1 MTVSCSPWFNL
12 PSQIAPPLSG
22 LGRANPVPAPPSPS
36 LCWAK
41 WNRWTNTRQIAAG
54 PGQLQL
60 ETQRHLVEKQQK
72 SFPRFKKK
80 KISRASLKCT
90 KEINGP
96 HLIPK
101 EPGNQRRKWASR
113 MSHSRL
119 VAASTPQNLITGALV
134 QHSLHYPAKKPE
146 DKRASSFGR
155 AFQTSSRVQVNTRR
169 GRCLMSRRG
178 FFYCP
183 RECLGWA
190 PNKFSLPAPST
201 AHRPAKN
208 SAQDQTTPMA
218 RGYGAEDATGHLRP
232 EGRD

>member
-41 WNRWTNTRQIAAG
+41 WNRWTNTRQTAAG

-72 SFPRFKKK
+72 SFPRLKKK

-101 EPGNQRRKWASR
+101 EPGNQGRKWASR

-169 GRCLMSRRG
+169 GWCLMSRRG
-178 FFYCP
+178 FFIVLENALAGLLTNSVSPPPPPPTDPP
-183 RECLGWA
+183 RIQL
-190 PNKFSLPAPST
+190 K
-201 AHRPAKN
+201 
-208 SAQDQTTPMA
+208 DQTTPMA
-218 RGYGAEDATGHLRP
+218 RGHGAEDATGHLRP

>member
-1 MTVSCSPWFNL
+1 MTVSCTPWFNL

-72 SFPRFKKK
+72 SVPRLKKK
-80 KISRASLKCT
+80 SA
-90 KEINGP
+90 EHP
-96 HLIPK
+96 
-101 EPGNQRRKWASR
+101 W
-113 MSHSRL
+113 
-119 VAASTPQNLITGALV
+119 STPKKSIALIWYQRSLEIREGNGLPECHTAGSWQHRPRRISSPEPWFSILCTTQQRNRKIKELPVSVEHFRPLPGCRWTHVGADV
-134 QHSLHYPAKKPE
+134 WWA
-146 DKRASSFGR
+146 G
-155 AFQTSSRVQVNTRR
+155 VV
-169 GRCLMSRRG
+169 
-178 FFYCP
+178 FYCP

-201 AHRPAKN
+201 ARRPAKN

-218 RGYGAEDATGHLRP
+218 RGHGAEDAAGHLRP